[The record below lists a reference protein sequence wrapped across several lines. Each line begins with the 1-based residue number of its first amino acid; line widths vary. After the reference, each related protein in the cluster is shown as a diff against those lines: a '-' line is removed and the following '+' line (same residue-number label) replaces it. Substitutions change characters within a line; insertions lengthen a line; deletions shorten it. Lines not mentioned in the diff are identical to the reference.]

1 MKQEELEILQPDPET
16 EAALAKMAEDVP
28 PMPADFHS
36 KWMNAVR
43 AEAEKT
49 APAAVQESSGKTVSI
64 TGWTRILSIA
74 ATFVFL
80 IGGTL
85 LYRNAKNPLTASRSA
100 EKKAAVTAAEMQVNS
115 EAPEEVL
122 TESAAESEY
131 TAEDAEMD
139 GDAGFMMLSGAS
151 TDTSKDASAAAG
163 AAMAVYTAG
172 AFDEAPAMEA
182 DMEEAAVYAA
192 EENSAVPEESDPV
205 MEIREETGSGSK
217 AADAAEVPEPVPS
230 VTASPTEPVPEPQE
244 TAAEQAESSSFLQDA
259 GAFLTDMGDFLLA
272 ALPYL
277 AVLAVPAVIALI
289 LRRRKK

>member
-16 EAALAKMAEDVP
+16 EAALAKMADDVP
-28 PMPADFHS
+28 PMPADFHN

-49 APAAVQESSGKTVSI
+49 APAAEQKSSGKTVSI

-85 LYRNAKNPLTASRSA
+85 LYRNSKNPLTASRGA
-100 EKKAAVTAAEMQVNS
+100 EKKAAVMAAETQVNS

-122 TESAAESEY
+122 TESAAVSEY
-131 TAEDAEMD
+131 TAEDAETD
-139 GDAGFMMLSGAS
+139 GDTGFMMLSG
-151 TDTSKDASAAAG
+151 TSKDASAAAG
-163 AAMAVYTAG
+163 AAMAVYSAG

-182 DMEEAAVYAA
+182 DMEEAAECAA
-192 EENSAVPEESDPV
+192 EEDAAVPAENESA
-205 MEIREETGSGSK
+205 MEIKGEPEGSSGT
-217 AADAAEVPEPVPS
+217 ADTVNHSEQVPS
-230 VTASPTEPVPEPQE
+230 ATASPTEPVPVPREKTDEP
-244 TAAEQAESSSFLQDA
+244 AESSGFLRNA
-259 GAFLTDMGDFLLA
+259 CEFLTDMGDFLLA

-277 AVLAVPAVIALI
+277 AVLAVPAAIAVI